1 MMTTFEKIQFELN
14 KRNMSGNELAKA
26 CHFSSGLYSQWK
38 SGLQKPSADK
48 VVAIADFLGC
58 SVDYLLGRDESL
70 VIRASEDEWHAI
82 LDQMSDES
90 RNQLEDYVDFLLWKQ
105 DRDVSASK

>member
-1 MMTTFEKIQFELN
+1 MFWDVFYNVCKEKGTSPN
-14 KRNMSGNELAKA
+14 GVCLAIGLSNAVATHWKNGTLPKA
-26 CHFSSGLYSQWK
+26 DVLVK
-38 SGLQKPSADK
+38 
-48 VVAIADFLGC
+48 IADYLEV
-58 SVDYLLGRDESL
+58 SVDYLLGRTDTPLIKATE
-70 VIRASEDEWHAI
+70 VQWEEI

>member
-1 MMTTFEKIQFELN
+1 MYWTRFYHLCEKIGKKPNTVCREL
-14 KRNMSGNELAKA
+14 
-26 CHFSSGLYSQWK
+26 GLSTAVATQWK
-38 SGLQKPSADK
+38 NGTIPNGKVICSVADY
-48 VVAIADFLGC
+48 FGC
-58 SVDYLLGRDESL
+58 SVDYLLGRDEPL
-70 VIRASEDEWHAI
+70 IIKASEDEWHAI